1 MMEIIGSVI
10 LTCIKQGYILKENTT
25 VVQLSEKVYLIII
38 KPHVVI
44 IKYNLSGIIL
54 FMHFI

>member
-1 MMEIIGSVI
+1 MEIIGSVI
-10 LTCIKQGYILKENTT
+10 LTCIKQGYILKEYAT

-38 KPHVVI
+38 MPHEV
-44 IKYNLSGIIL
+44 KYNLSGIIL